1 MEISQ
6 LIEETL
12 YEIEDALQTALK
24 GLTLAE
30 IIWRP
35 SDEVNAIGFTLWH
48 QARVEDS
55 WVSNF
60 ALKVPQIFERDGWS
74 KKWVIPAFDTGFG
87 YTTRELT
94 EFVTPPVPELLEY
107 AGMVRMRTCQYL
119 SGLAAGDF
127 DFVPE
132 TDHPWRQGYTIGRM
146 FGHMVC
152 ELSQHLGHIR
162 YLRGLQR
169 GLNN

>member
-12 YEIEDALQTALK
+12 YEIENALQTALK

-87 YTTRELT
+87 
-94 EFVTPPVPELLEY
+94 
-107 AGMVRMRTCQYL
+107 
-119 SGLAAGDF
+119 
-127 DFVPE
+127 
-132 TDHPWRQGYTIGRM
+132 
-146 FGHMVC
+146 
-152 ELSQHLGHIR
+152 
-162 YLRGLQR
+162 
-169 GLNN
+169 